1 MIKQPRGLILIMR
14 SPKNAEPTFSFPIG
28 NMTLPWPYHFSSL
41 GTNVNGLLY
50 SLEKNLLRSS
60 YSPGKKRKQ
69 TRKKT
74 NQKPRVRRIQAS
86 AFSEYDPSTNI
97 KAAAANN
104 RMDGNLCH

>member
-1 MIKQPRGLILIMR
+1 MVYYTVWKKIC
-14 SPKNAEPTFSFPIG
+14 
-28 NMTLPWPYHFSSL
+28 
-41 GTNVNGLLY
+41 
-50 SLEKNLLRSS
+50 LEAR
-60 YSPGKKRKQ
+60 SPGKKTKQ

-104 RMDGNLCH
+104 SMDGNLCH